1 MPTEGMVHALH
12 RAHALLAAGGCL
24 IDLRPTSETA
34 RVEAGGVPLGTLDAD
49 SADRRHAA
57 AEAALTRVLADGL
70 FSVDGRRELWF
81 LTHGDSIEELREH
94 VHASWRDSRV
104 PDALVARA
112 NAARRA
118 NSATALCIAEQLRMT
133 RLLPRDT
140 GRGVSAS
147 VV

>member
-12 RAHALLAAGGCL
+12 RADTLLARGGCL

-34 RVEAGGVPLGTLDAD
+34 RVEADGAPLGRLDAD
-49 SADRRHAA
+49 AADRRHAV
-57 AEAALTRVLADGL
+57 AEAALATALAGGL
-70 FSVDGRRELWF
+70 FRVDGDREFWF

-104 PDALVARA
+104 SDALVVLA

-118 NSATALCIAEQLRMT
+118 NPALALRIAERLRIR
-133 RLLPRDT
+133 RLLPR
-140 GRGVSAS
+140 
-147 VV
+147 